1 MDLRLSD
8 HETHAIL
15 THLTSVLL
23 GLQIL
28 RERTP
33 LSPRQRELA
42 EHALR
47 SGQALRTLL
56 VEQIARQVAE
66 PLTDPRGDSPEPTR
80 WSAAERRP
88 NPTNGSRRR

>member
-1 MDLRLSD
+1 MSD
-8 HETHAIL
+8 HELHELL

-47 SGQALRTLL
+47 SARALEAVVLRQAARSLPENGEWIGET
-56 VEQIARQVAE
+56 VEWR
-66 PLTDPRGDSPEPTR
+66 
-80 WSAAERRP
+80 AAAGYSERRL
-88 NPTNGSRRR
+88 SRH